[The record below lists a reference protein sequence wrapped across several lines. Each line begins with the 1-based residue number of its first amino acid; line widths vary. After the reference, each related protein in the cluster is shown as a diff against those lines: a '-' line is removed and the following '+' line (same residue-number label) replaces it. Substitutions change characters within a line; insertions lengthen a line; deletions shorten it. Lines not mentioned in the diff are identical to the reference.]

1 MSGVADEEIGYR
13 ETVFS
18 FCNAVQSFMPLIYQL
33 RVTNAGRF
41 ESTVKLYEI
50 WNGRLFAKM
59 SRLELKK
66 LQEAVKK
73 GESGK
78 IKSLD

>member
-1 MSGVADEEIGYR
+1 
-13 ETVFS
+13 
-18 FCNAVQSFMPLIYQL
+18 VQTFMPLIYQL
-33 RVTNAGRF
+33 RVMNAGRF
-41 ESTVKLYEI
+41 ESTIKLYEI

-59 SRLELKK
+59 SGPALKN
-66 LQEAVKK
+66 LQEAAKK